1 MSSESAWMLPLN
13 AFRWIEQNIPHGST
27 ILEFG
32 SGEGSKL
39 LMNNY
44 DLFSVE
50 HNPEWLRLNDKKCL
64 YAPIKIN
71 DKFPGEIG
79 WYDLE
84 LIKKNLPSQI
94 DLMIIDGPIGTI
106 GRSGILDYIEYFS
119 WNFTILIDDL
129 QREQESLFSQKLC
142 RKIQFECIHFDET
155 EENKGFKRSFG
166 VFQKR
171 RIL

>member
-13 AFRWIEQNIPHGST
+13 AFRWIEENLPHGST

-39 LMNNY
+39 LMDNY

-84 LIKKNLPSQI
+84 LIKKSLPSQI
-94 DLMIIDGPIGTI
+94 DLMIIKATLFPELLKE
-106 GRSGILDYIEYFS
+106 R
-119 WNFTILIDDL
+119 
-129 QREQESLFSQKLC
+129 QRKRIHLLFGEIKAL
-142 RKIQFECIHFDET
+142 
-155 EENKGFKRSFG
+155 EE
-166 VFQKR
+166 
-171 RIL
+171 IIPM